1 MRLDVVVVAYR
12 SAEHLRACVAPLC
25 GDERIR
31 VFVVD
36 NLCPESSPATV
47 KDLRLTVVETGR
59 NAGFGAGCNAGAR
72 CGSAPA
78 ILFLNPDAQLAPEQ
92 ALSLAES
99 LARDP
104 ALGAVGPRIVGAD
117 GSVHSS
123 ARRTPRL
130 RSAFGE
136 AMLVHR
142 LVPRAQWATELIRD
156 PGHGAEV
163 EWLSGAALCV
173 RRTAF
178 EQIGG
183 FDERFFLYS
192 EDTDICVRLRG
203 AGYRV
208 RFDAAVTAV
217 HAGGQSAPAARQ
229 ERTKMAARLLYA
241 SIHESARR
249 SAAFRA
255 AYALHEAVRL
265 PLAVLRSREH
275 VRGRMDALA
284 VVLSPGQRRARPPA

>member
-12 SAEHLRACVAPLC
+12 SAAHLRACVAPLC
-25 GDERIR
+25 GDDRIS

-47 KDLRLTVVETGR
+47 ADLPLTVVETGR

-78 ILFLNPDAQLAPEQ
+78 ILFLNPDAQLAPEA
-92 ALSLAES
+92 ALALAES
-99 LARDP
+99 LRLDP
-104 ALGAVGPRIVGAD
+104 TLAAVGPRIVGED
-117 GSVHSS
+117 GAVHRS
-123 ARRTPRL
+123 ARREPRL
-130 RSAFGE
+130 RSAFAE

-156 PGHGAEV
+156 PVHGAEV

-173 RRTAF
+173 DRSAF
-178 EQIGG
+178 EAIGG

-192 EDTDICVRLRG
+192 EDTDICVRLRD

-208 RFDAAVTAV
+208 RFDPAVTAV

-229 ERTKMAARLLYA
+229 ERSKIAARLLYA

-249 SAAFRA
+249 SAWFRA

-265 PLAVLRSREH
+265 PPAALRSREH
-275 VRGRMDALA
+275 LRGRLEALA
-284 VVLSPGQRRARPPA
+284 VVLSRGQRRALPPA